1 MTEEINNSHVQ
12 KEELIQAILK
22 TRGQYVY
29 EDIQKIVDQIDGET
43 AIGELDGAMALTTI
57 NVDDEKMKQA
67 QKRIENLERTFE
79 KFAEDKKI
87 SQQVNEWLESQDAEA
102 KIKRA
107 QNATEDFL
115 RQLDEKNGIQQWAQ
129 KHKIEQRAQKV
140 HDIIRSGVEVTQN
153 LEINDVAP

>member
-1 MTEEINNSHVQ
+1 
-12 KEELIQAILK
+12 LK

-115 RQLDEKNGIQQWAQ
+115 RQLDEKNGIQQWA
-129 KHKIEQRAQKV
+129 
-140 HDIIRSGVEVTQN
+140 
-153 LEINDVAP
+153 